1 MSTQYIRYP
10 AASSGGGV
18 PTYANLAS
26 FPSGPSDG
34 QLGIALDTHLLYEYN
49 LGLLAWQV
57 IGGANLVLSIGTVD
71 SQTPSANGA
80 VIASN
85 ALVMQ
90 SASASVPGLMSTAA
104 QSFAGI
110 KTFNN
115 SILADGGVDA
125 SGTLTLGSAATTINI
140 GNAGSVVNIQGT
152 TIYENT
158 PILQV
163 VDPKITLN
171 KGGAAG
177 SGQNSGFEIEENNVI
192 TGYLET
198 SASRNNFSMKAPA
211 TAGIITFTPGVSGFT
226 IDQGSHN
233 PVTIGT
239 ANGLSLSTQILSLA
253 AASASVPGAVTTG
266 AQTFAGAKTFNSD
279 VTINANLILAGTTN
293 SSLTGANARIP
304 SHTNATVT
312 FTNASLTSIASANN
326 GGVASGHL
334 LTLVNA
340 TGNTITIVNNYGGA
354 AAGEAILT
362 GANGDVL
369 IPNNSAFMLQYNS
382 TANAWI
388 CIISQGRFMGT
399 IDSQTKS
406 ANGAV
411 QVGNQLVMQTADAS
425 FPGLVST
432 AAQTLAGAKTFSSAP
447 ILSSLSASLPLK
459 LDASN
464 NVTAAAINLSGS
476 EVTSTLGIGNGGT
489 GATTQ
494 QTAINALTGT
504 QTNAYYLRSNGTNA
518 SLSALAA
525 ADLSGTVAIANGG
538 TGAATASAGFDALSP
553 NTTKGDITVRSSS
566 SNTRLA
572 VGSDGQVLV
581 ADSSQTLGVKWAT
594 AAQGAK
600 NYITYNNFENN
611 ATTGWS
617 LSHTTLSSSIPNQVS
632 GSWTSASG
640 NLSMSVVSSGQLA
653 GSYSLSLASS
663 AATTAGDMLVSQAY
677 TIDLEDQAK
686 PLTFKFYYSAVS
698 NASNV
703 NFSGT
708 SSNTYQIYIYD
719 VANSAWIQPAGVYGM
734 TQGSGVGYVTGTFQ
748 TPSNMTSFRIAIVC
762 INASAGANT
771 IYFDDFFLGPQ
782 TAPLGA
788 AVTDW
793 AAYTPTLSNI
803 TLGNGTLAA
812 FYRRVGD
819 SIEVNFSFKMGTTSS
834 MGTSPSF
841 SLPNGLTF
849 DSNKFTAP
857 NGEQTIGYGKIYD
870 AGTDAFEAIA
880 EVSGNNILVR
890 AVKRQ
895 GADYLD
901 FPSIQST
908 VPMTWANGDA
918 ITIRTG
924 LVPISGWSSSVQMSN
939 DTDTRVISAFYN
951 GQPTGTLAGSD
962 NLITIPTKVIDTS
975 ASMSSGTYTVPVA
988 GKYSVTA
995 QVGLNTIS
1003 ATANQYF
1010 TLSVKQNGTLRAEN
1024 VIRAEASSIDSRN
1037 AQVHAELDCSA
1048 GDTITLTSNTS
1059 MTSVTYNST
1068 VARSYVKIER
1078 LSGPSVI
1085 AASESINAKATT
1097 SSTAITSLATT
1108 TIVFSA
1114 SVFDSHGCYSTST
1127 GKYTVPIS
1135 GKYVISGAV
1144 YSNNG
1149 GTNGASTEF
1158 RLIANQSGSV
1168 STTSIVGRHVVQ
1180 TTSLTGVQLSGSTI
1194 FNCLAGDQIWF
1205 TVFNGGVST
1214 ITLSTS
1220 GADNFICIERI
1231 GN

>member
-1 MSTQYIRYP
+1 MSTQYVRYP
-10 AASSGGGV
+10 SASSNTGV
-18 PTYANLAS
+18 PTYANVAAFPAS
-26 FPSGPSDG
+26 PSDG
-34 QLGIALDTHLLYEYN
+34 QLAIALDSHLLYEYN
-49 LGLLAWQV
+49 SGLLTWQV
-57 IGGANLVLSIGTVD
+57 IGGAGLVLSIGTVD

-90 SASASVPGLMSTAA
+90 SASATVPGLMSTAA
-104 QSFAGI
+104 QSFAGT
-110 KTFNN
+110 KTFNA
-115 SILADGGVDA
+115 SILANGGVDA

-177 SGQNSGFEIEENNVI
+177 SGQNSGFEIEEAGSI
-192 TGYLET
+192 TGYVQT
-198 SASRNNFSMKAPA
+198 SAARTAYELKAPA
-211 TAGIITFTPGVSGFT
+211 SVGIVSIVPGIAPFT

-459 LDASN
+459 LDASK

-476 EVTSTLGIGNGGT
+476 EVTSTLAIGNGGT

-494 QTAINALTGT
+494 QAAINALTGT
-504 QTNAYYLRSNGTNA
+504 QTNAYYLRSNGTNT

-538 TGAATASAGFDALSP
+538 TGQTSASAAFDALSP
-553 NTTKGDITVRSSS
+553 VTTKGDITVRSSS

-762 INASAGANT
+762 INASSGANT

-793 AAYTPTLSNI
+793 VPYTATVA
-803 TLGNGTLAA
+803 GFGTISSSS
-812 FYRRVGD
+812 FEWRRVGD
-819 SIEVNFSFKMGTTSS
+819 SVQVKGRFTS
-834 MGTSPSF
+834 GTSTATAATI
-841 SLPNGLTF
+841 SLPNGIIV
-849 DSNKFTAP
+849 DSTKVPNQQELGEWHTNSTASAGFLFVSP
-857 NGEQTIGYGKIYD
+857 GGNTMNMSIGTGLNNNL
-870 AGTDAFEAIA
+870 GNAIA
-880 EVSGNNILVR
+880 ASGGTVVF
-890 AVKRQ
+890 AS
-895 GADYLD
+895 
-901 FPSIQST
+901 FSI
-908 VPMTWANGDA
+908 
-918 ITIRTG
+918 
-924 LVPISGWSSSVQMSN
+924 PISGWSSNVQMSN

-995 QVGLNTIS
+995 QVALNTTS

-1010 TLSVKQNGTLRAEN
+1010 TLSIKQNGTLRAEN

-1037 AQVHAELDCSA
+1037 PQVHAELDCSA
-1048 GDTITLTSNTS
+1048 GDTITLTSNTN

-1068 VARSYVKIER
+1068 VTRSYVRIER
-1078 LSGPSVI
+1078 LSGPATI
-1085 AASESINAKATT
+1085 AATETVTASYTTAAGQSISN
-1097 SSTAITSLATT
+1097 STADIINFDTKDFDTHGAVTT
-1108 TIVFSA
+1108 GA
-1114 SVFDSHGCYSTST
+1114 SWKFTA
-1127 GKYTVPIS
+1127 PIS
-1135 GKYVISGAV
+1135 GFYNVSSVILF
-1144 YSNNG
+1144 
-1149 GTNGASTEF
+1149 ASSAATQGNAIDLQVF
-1158 RLIANQSGSV
+1158 KNGSV
-1168 STTSIVGRHVVQ
+1168 YKRMSYKTIESTFSNFIGTQGQASVTLNAGDYIDIRVSYNRTGGN
-1180 TTSLTGVQLSGSTI
+1180 TSLHNSSTYNHVEI
-1194 FNCLAGDQIWF
+1194 
-1205 TVFNGGVST
+1205 S
-1214 ITLSTS
+1214 
-1220 GADNFICIERI
+1220 RI
-1231 GN
+1231 K